1 MPTRRVLLESSG
13 RIAVASWLSATGRVL
28 AADTGSDGATLETLR
43 GKAPLIRHALRP
55 PNYETPLAAL
65 QDALTPNDRFFVRW
79 HLANIPQVDA
89 RQWRLS
95 VNGAALAAARS
106 FTLEQL
112 RREFRPVELVAVCQ
126 CAGNQR
132 ALANPRAPGVQW
144 GVGAVG
150 NARWRGIRLRELLER
165 AGCRQDSLVEV
176 AFNGGER
183 PVLDVTPDFIK
194 SIPASKALDE
204 NTLIAYEMNGAPLP
218 HWNGFPAR
226 LVVPGWAGTYWVK
239 QLVSIEARTE
249 PLGNFW
255 MKSAYRV
262 PQGKYPDTDR
272 FPTQEADGSSPVTN
286 IDINALITNVRPGQM
301 VHAGRPLG
309 LQGVAWDAGRGIRTV
324 EIATDESGGWQ
335 AAQLGPD
342 LGRFAFRPWRAQLVP
357 ARRGTVTVQVRAT
370 NQDGLSQPDVWIA
383 NPAGYHNNIVQQT
396 RLEVI

>member
-1 MPTRRVLLESSG
+1 MLTRRDLLQGSG
-13 RIAVASWLSATGRVL
+13 RIAVASMLSATGRVL
-28 AADTGSDGATLETLR
+28 AAEPGSEAVRLEALR

-55 PNYETPLAAL
+55 PNYETPLPAL

-89 RQWRLS
+89 KQWRLS
-95 VNGAALAAARS
+95 VNGDALADARS
-106 FTLEQL
+106 FSLEQL

-132 ALANPRAPGVQW
+132 GLANPRAAGVQW

-165 AGCRQDSLVEV
+165 AGCRQDTLVEV

-183 PVLDVTPDFIK
+183 AVLDATPDFIK
-194 SIPASKALDE
+194 SLPAWKALDE

-218 HWNGFPAR
+218 HWNGFPVR
-226 LVVPGWAGTYWVK
+226 LVVPGWAGTYWIK
-239 QLVSIEARTE
+239 QLVAIEARTE

-272 FPTQEADGSSPVTN
+272 FLTQEADGSSPVTN
-286 IDINALITNVRPGQM
+286 IDVNALITNVRHGQT
-301 VHAGRPLG
+301 VRAGHPLM
-309 LQGVAWDAGRGIRTV
+309 LQGIAWDAGRGIRTV
-324 EIATDESGGWQ
+324 EIATQEGGGWQ
-335 AAQLGPD
+335 ATQLGPD
-342 LGRFAFRPWRAQLVP
+342 LGRFAFRQWHARLVP
-357 ARRGTVTVQVRAT
+357 ARRGPVTVRVRAT
-370 NQDGLSQPDVWIA
+370 NQAGLSQPDVWIA

-396 RLEVI
+396 SIEVI